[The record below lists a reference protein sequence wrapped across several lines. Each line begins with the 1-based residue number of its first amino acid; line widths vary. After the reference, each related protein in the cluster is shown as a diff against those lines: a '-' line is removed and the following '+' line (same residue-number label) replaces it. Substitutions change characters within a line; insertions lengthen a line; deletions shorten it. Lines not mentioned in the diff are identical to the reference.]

1 MKDIF
6 QVINILEQE
15 IDDYNFTKEELE
27 IISTKSDL
35 YKEILSYTN
44 NIETI
49 IENKEIIFII
59 LDTVDKD
66 VANVLSKNLILLEIY
81 QKKNIVDTSEYEK
94 VLKNIKKIILDL
106 TKRSSTL
113 ETRKKE
119 LLLKKT
125 KNKEHIKKFK
135 NILAKIKYKQ
145 YISISLVKYLEE
157 FFVEKSY
164 PEIEQIK
171 LLEIINIYNRYIYER
186 VHRLPFTYKNDVLD
200 MLSFG
205 FEVIE
210 DNDIDYNSEIAKKV
224 EFYFEQLKYQ
234 LSLKEYLTELKNII
248 DNENDLKLFYIL
260 MIKKIQEE
268 ILEKINF
275 IKSKEFYA
283 DLEIKK
289 EIIRDYQSLIKFYA
303 FFREEY
309 FKLKDK
315 DDQKVE
321 INDIKVIFAVD
332 KNGKSYFLKDF
343 KKINYEYLDRLFE
356 LLTALLKNTLTNRQ
370 IEGFTSQYK
379 EFRKLK
385 DDQIR
390 IVIKQI
396 EPKLY
401 CILGCGI
408 KKSNDGRV
416 LYNLLCSRDYPKNK
430 NEINDLLEK
439 SDSVLEEITKFVN
452 ENRRKGNR

>member
-164 PEIEQIK
+164 PEI
-171 LLEIINIYNRYIYER
+171 
-186 VHRLPFTYKNDVLD
+186 VAV
-200 MLSFG
+200 
-205 FEVIE
+205 
-210 DNDIDYNSEIAKKV
+210 
-224 EFYFEQLKYQ
+224 FY
-234 LSLKEYLTELKNII
+234 
-248 DNENDLKLFYIL
+248 
-260 MIKKIQEE
+260 
-268 ILEKINF
+268 
-275 IKSKEFYA
+275 
-283 DLEIKK
+283 
-289 EIIRDYQSLIKFYA
+289 
-303 FFREEY
+303 
-309 FKLKDK
+309 
-315 DDQKVE
+315 
-321 INDIKVIFAVD
+321 
-332 KNGKSYFLKDF
+332 
-343 KKINYEYLDRLFE
+343 
-356 LLTALLKNTLTNRQ
+356 
-370 IEGFTSQYK
+370 
-379 EFRKLK
+379 
-385 DDQIR
+385 
-390 IVIKQI
+390 
-396 EPKLY
+396 
-401 CILGCGI
+401 
-408 KKSNDGRV
+408 
-416 LYNLLCSRDYPKNK
+416 
-430 NEINDLLEK
+430 
-439 SDSVLEEITKFVN
+439 
-452 ENRRKGNR
+452 

>member
-1 MKDIF
+1 M
-6 QVINILEQE
+6 
-15 IDDYNFTKEELE
+15 
-27 IISTKSDL
+27 
-35 YKEILSYTN
+35 
-44 NIETI
+44 
-49 IENKEIIFII
+49 
-59 LDTVDKD
+59 
-66 VANVLSKNLILLEIY
+66 
-81 QKKNIVDTSEYEK
+81 
-94 VLKNIKKIILDL
+94 